1 METTTKWK
9 VKKFMFLSDAKTFQR
24 AKQKKGYK
32 TKLEKYAGI
41 ANPYSVIKWIKISE

>member
-1 METTTKWK
+1 METTTKWQS
-9 VKKFMFLSDAKTFQR
+9 KKFSFLSEAKTFQR

-41 ANPYSVIKWIKISE
+41 AHPCSIVKWSKRI